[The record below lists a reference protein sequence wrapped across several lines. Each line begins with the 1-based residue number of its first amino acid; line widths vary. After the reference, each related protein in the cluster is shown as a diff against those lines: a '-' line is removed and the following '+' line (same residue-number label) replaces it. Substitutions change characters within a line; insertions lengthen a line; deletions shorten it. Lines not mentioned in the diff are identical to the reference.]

1 MSVPALTIAAPGK
14 LNLVL
19 YLGPTRPDG
28 LHEIASL
35 FDSVSLA
42 DELTLHP
49 SIAGADQV
57 TCPGIDGENLAL
69 RALRAA
75 REAGL
80 LDAPPLAIRIEKRVP
95 VAAGM
100 GGGSGDAA
108 ATLRLAAEL
117 SGRPISDFERVAFAV
132 GADVPSQLSPGAA
145 LVHGAGE
152 RVSTIA
158 PTSLERAADRAY
170 VIVEQREGLSTAEV
184 FNQADRAEL
193 PEPAIVG
200 REESLLE
207 AMSAGVDTEQLCT
220 LVENALTPAIVAL
233 RPELADLPRTISE
246 HGALAAAFTGSG
258 PTSFGIFADAASA
271 EAAAAALRE
280 AGHLAHAAVPVGADF
295 SAPRLTESVK

>member
-1 MSVPALTIAAPGK
+1 MKIAAPGK

-28 LHEIASL
+28 LHEIASF

-42 DELTLHP
+42 DELT
-49 SIAGADQV
+49 V
-57 TCPGIDGENLAL
+57 TRSTSGVDTVVCPGIEGENLAE

-80 LDAPPLAIRIEKRVP
+80 LDAPPIAITIDKRVP

-108 ATLRLAAEL
+108 AALRLAAEL
-117 SGRPISDFERVAFAV
+117 AGRPVEDFERVAFAV
-132 GADVPSQLSPGAA
+132 GADVPSQLRPGPA

-152 RVSTIA
+152 RVTPIA
-158 PTSLERAADRAY
+158 PEALAGASARAY
-170 VIVEQREGLSTAEV
+170 VIVEQRKGLSTAEV
-184 FNQADRAEL
+184 FRQSDRAGL
-193 PEPAIVG
+193 PEPEIVG

-207 AMSAGVDTEQLCT
+207 AIADGVDTERLCS

-233 RPELADLPRTISE
+233 RPELAPLPAAILE
-246 HGALAAAFTGSG
+246 QGALAAAFTGSG
-258 PTSFGIFADAASA
+258 PTSFGIFRDHGAAI
-271 EAAAAALRE
+271 EAAERLRA
-280 AGHLAHAAVPVGADF
+280 AGHLAHAAIPVDTSFA
-295 SAPRLTESVK
+295 APTPLEPAA